1 MNRVILIGRLTKDP
15 EIRYTQT
22 GDRDMAIAR
31 YTLAVN
37 RRTKKDGEQQADF
50 IRCIAF
56 GSNGQFAEKYFT
68 KGMKIVVE
76 GRIQT
81 GSYTNQAGEKVYTT
95 DIVVDSQEF
104 AESKNSNSEAKP
116 AEVPGPD
123 GFINIPDGV
132 EDEGLPF
139 N

>member
-1 MNRVILIGRLTKDP
+1 MNRVILIGRLTRDP

-56 GSNGQFAEKYFT
+56 GSNGQFAEKYFRQ
-68 KGMKIVVE
+68 GIKIVVE

-104 AESKNSNSEAKP
+104 AESKNASGQNETAPQES
-116 AEVPGPD
+116 PD

-132 EDEGLPF
+132 DDEGLPF